1 MPETIASFTQGGERK
16 PAQLM
21 QNWFIQVNK
30 DTCNIHFISFINEY
44 TIHNN
49 RLL

>member
-1 MPETIASFTQGGERK
+1 MPETVASFTQGGERK

-21 QNWFIQVNK
+21 RNSFIQVNN
-30 DTCNIHFISFINEY
+30 DNIHCTSFINEY